1 MAKTVSIG
9 IQDFEKIIER
19 DVFYIDK
26 TIFIKEWWESGD
38 DVTLITRPRRFGK
51 TLTISMTEYFFS
63 NKYSGKKQ
71 LFQNFAIWK
80 NEKFRQLQGKY
91 PVISLTFANVKEN
104 SFSNAYQRI
113 CQIITNLYSDYF
125 FLRDSTALTEKDR
138 EFFDRVSYDMKPG
151 DAAFALYQLSNYLY
165 HYYGKKVIILLDE
178 YDTPMQEAYI
188 NGYWEEITQF
198 TRSLFNSTFKTNPY
212 LERAL
217 LTGITRISRES
228 LFSDLN
234 HLEIIT
240 TTSNK
245 YEKIFGFTEEEVFH
259 AMDEMGLR
267 NKNEVREWYDGF
279 IFGETHGIYNP
290 WSIINFLSKR
300 KLKPYWANTSSNNLA
315 GALIQSGEM
324 EIKQQFEQLLQGKSI
339 QSEIDE
345 EIIYSQL
352 KENTSAIWSLL
363 LASGYLKVLATD
375 NDVYELILT
384 NYEVKHM
391 FHSLIKNWF
400 KSTSAYN
407 DFIKALLLG
416 DTKAMN
422 HYMNNVAL
430 NTFSYF
436 DTGRRPSGEEP
447 ERFYH
452 GFVLGLLVELSG
464 RYTLTSNRE
473 SGFGRYDVMLE
484 PMQKKDDGIILEFKV
499 HDPEEEK
506 TLQDTV
512 KAALQQI
519 ENRKYVQLLTY
530 KGIPENKIR
539 KYGFA
544 FKGKTVLIG

>member
-1 MAKTVSIG
+1 MEKRK
-9 IQDFEKIIER
+9 IQ
-19 DVFYIDK
+19 
-26 TIFIKEWWESGD
+26 
-38 DVTLITRPRRFGK
+38 
-51 TLTISMTEYFFS
+51 
-63 NKYSGKKQ
+63 
-71 LFQNFAIWK
+71 AI
-80 NEKFRQLQGKY
+80 QGKY

-324 EIKQQFEQLLQGKSI
+324 EIKQKFEQLLQGKSI

-352 KENTSAIWSLL
+352 KDSTSAIWSLL
-363 LASGYLKVLATD
+363 LASGYLKVLAAD
-375 NDVYELILT
+375 NDIYELTLT
-384 NYEVKHM
+384 NHEVEHM
-391 FHSLIKNWF
+391 FRSIIKNWF
-400 KSTSAYN
+400 KNTSAYN
-407 DFIKALLLG
+407 GFIKALLLG
-416 DTKAMN
+416 DIKAMN

-436 DTGRRPSGEEP
+436 DTGSRPSGEEP

-452 GFVLGLLVELSG
+452 GFVLGLLVELSD

-484 PMQKKDDGIILEFKV
+484 PIQKKDDGIILEFKV

-506 TLQDTV
+506 ALQDTV

-519 ENRKYVQLLTY
+519 ENRKYVQLLTN

-544 FKGKTVLIG
+544 FKGKTALIG